1 MTSPVKI
8 INAKCPPIIFPANLK
23 VRVSGLSNMPKIS
36 IGTTIKYK
44 GQANPGGAKFF
55 QCPIGPYFLIPAI
68 VKAKNVIVAN
78 AKFKLIL
85 AVTVFPPLV
94 RGYKNVL

>member
-1 MTSPVKI
+1 MKI
-8 INAKCPPIIFPANLK
+8 INAKCPPIILPANLK
-23 VRVSGLSNMPKIS
+23 VRVRGLSNIPKIS

-68 VKAKNVIVAN
+68 VNAKNVIVAN

-85 AVTVFPPLV
+85 AVTVFPPELKE
-94 RGYKNVL
+94 YKAVPL

>member
-1 MTSPVKI
+1 MNQFVHSETQ
-8 INAKCPPIIFPANLK
+8 NLK
-23 VRVSGLSNMPKIS
+23 DYKIS
-36 IGTTIKYK
+36 IGTTMKYK

-85 AVTVFPPLV
+85 AVT
-94 RGYKNVL
+94 